1 MYILLINACTNHVP
15 KHEISQ
21 RICMYLFTKEQLDYN
36 NIINMYNELSSR
48 KSKHAKTI
56 RTFHYKYLSPSLLLS
71 PSLSVLPGLGPR
83 GLKASSFTL
92 SITYRI
98 ISEF

>member
-15 KHEISQ
+15 KHVISQ

-36 NIINMYNELSSR
+36 SMYNELSSR
-48 KSKHAKTI
+48 KSNHTKTI
-56 RTFHYKYLSPSLLLS
+56 TRIFHYKYLSPSLLLS
-71 PSLSVLPGLGPR
+71 PSLSVSPGLGPR